1 MARTAPPPVAA
12 PTATPAS
19 APAGRDE
26 ASALTATL
34 LAPQPLYPHADPA
47 ATPADLGSGWLVL
60 AESATPDAPLTGDAG
75 KLLDNMLRAMRL
87 HRHPRVFFA
96 AVQRTGAGA
105 GAAGDAGI
113 AHAMQEA
120 LAALRPSMVLVLG
133 LGAARAVLES
143 REPLGRLRAGMHA
156 LPGNTPAVVTYDP
169 AYLLRAP
176 EAKAAAWAD
185 LCRALAVVRAAGAPA
200 QGSGP
205 LLPTRA
211 NAFQALCAWAA
222 KPRRHPARVMGLTQR
237 NAIIRGLHFWRFL
250 RGNLPQ
256 LVAFSSR
263 PAEG

>member
-12 PTATPAS
+12 PTAAPAS
-19 APAGRDE
+19 VPAGRDE

-34 LAPQPLYPHADPA
+34 LAPQPLYPQADPA

-105 GAAGDAGI
+105 AGDAGI
-113 AHAMQEA
+113 AHALQEA
-120 LAALRPSMVLVLG
+120 LATLRPSMVLVLG

-205 LLPTRA
+205 
-211 NAFQALCAWAA
+211 
-222 KPRRHPARVMGLTQR
+222 PATDPG
-237 NAIIRGLHFWRFL
+237 
-250 RGNLPQ
+250 
-256 LVAFSSR
+256 
-263 PAEG
+263 